1 MRELVAALVLFGVVV
16 YVGERGLETSELFDL
31 KKILGIEEDRVSV
44 GLDPEEEGILGDLGE
59 DIEVEADP
67 ETVEGI
73 QLPHF
78 VVAYI
83 LGDHKIYADD
93 IDATKITHINYAFLD
108 VRNSSIRSFLRNDRH
123 NLRELRKLRRKY
135 PHLRVMVS
143 LGGWT
148 KSAGFSDMSSSKR
161 NRRRFAESVVDFLR
175 TYRLDG
181 VDIDWEYPGQPG
193 AGNPHSKAD
202 KQNFTLMIKT
212 LKDYLDDA
220 SEEDERQD
228 NPYLLSIAGGVGYT
242 FLRNTEMG
250 KVQRYVD
257 FINLMSYNF
266 AGAWSPRTAH
276 HTNLYASNLAGGSE
290 NDVAEVVRQY
300 AAEGVPLNKITIG
313 VAFYG
318 RGWEGVNPRS
328 KGLHQ
333 SSSQNL
339 GSFRYHDLHHDY
351 VDKKGYIRY
360 WDSLAKAPYLW
371 NPDDQVFITYDD
383 AESLKYKAQYVKNQ
397 QLAGLMFW
405 EYYRDT
411 SKVLLQAVHEE
422 LNGE

>member
-16 YVGERGLETSELFDL
+16 YVGERGLETSELFDI
-31 KKILGIEEDRVSV
+31 KKILGMEEEKVVGGLVGEEDEV
-44 GLDPEEEGILGDLGE
+44 LGQQGE
-59 DIEVEADP
+59 DIEVERDP
-67 ETVEGI
+67 DNIEEIT
-73 QLPHF
+73 LPHY

-83 LGDHKIYADD
+83 LGDHKIYAQD

-108 VRNSSIRSFLRNDRH
+108 VRNNSIRSFLRNDRH
-123 NLRELRKLRRKY
+123 NLAELRKLRRKY
-135 PHLRVMVS
+135 PHLSIMVS

-148 KSAGFSDMSSSKR
+148 KSAGFSDMAASKR
-161 NRRRFAESVVDFLR
+161 NRKRFAESVVDFLR

-181 VDIDWEYPGQPG
+181 VDIDWEYPGQSG
-193 AGNPHSKAD
+193 AGNPHRKED
-202 KQNFTLMIKT
+202 KQNFTLMVKT
-212 LKDYLDDA
+212 LKNYLDDA
-220 SEEDERQD
+220 SEEDERED
-228 NPYLLSIAGGVGYT
+228 KPYLLSIAGGVGYT

-318 RGWEGVNPRS
+318 RGWEGVSPRS
-328 KGLHQ
+328 NGLHQ
-333 SSSQNL
+333 SSTQNL
-339 GSFRYHDLHHDY
+339 GSFRFHDLRNEY
-351 VDKKGYIRY
+351 IDKKGYIRY
-360 WDSLAKAPYLW
+360 WDTLAKAPYLW
-371 NPDDQVFITYDD
+371 NPNDQVFITYDD
-383 AESLKYKAQYVKNQ
+383 PESLRYKAQYVKKQ

-411 SKVLLQAVHEE
+411 SKVLLEAVHEE